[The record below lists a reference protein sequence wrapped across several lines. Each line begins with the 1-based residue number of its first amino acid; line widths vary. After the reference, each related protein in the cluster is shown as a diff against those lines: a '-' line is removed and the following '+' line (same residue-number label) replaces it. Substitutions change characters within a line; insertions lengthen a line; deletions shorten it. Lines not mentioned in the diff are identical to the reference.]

1 MTGLT
6 DQQLSNDPGGDRWE
20 RLLDGLGVV
29 QIGERATITGHDLA
43 DKVAIRSG
51 ERAAAEVLDRL

>member
-6 DQQLSNDPGGDRWE
+6 DQQLSKDPGGDRWE

-29 QIGERATITGHDLA
+29 QIRERATITGHDLA

-51 ERAAAEVLDRL
+51 ERAAA